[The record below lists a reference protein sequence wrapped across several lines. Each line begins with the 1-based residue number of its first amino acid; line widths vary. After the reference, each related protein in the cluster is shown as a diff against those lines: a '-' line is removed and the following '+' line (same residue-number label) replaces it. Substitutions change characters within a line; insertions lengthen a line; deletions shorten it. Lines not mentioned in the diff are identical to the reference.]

1 VKIAVAACRQR
12 CIEDCSAGIADR
24 TTGRQFGTSIS
35 FGDTDHRASAVSG
48 IDMVAERSQGH
59 ASAVTTWLRR
69 SVEGLEVGVGVGEF
83 VTRRTTSNQRHPI
96 QVFRHKGTIEQ
107 RILERLPEDKELK
120 KKEAKKKVEA
130 ILELAF
136 WGVPRRR
143 IGRCV
148 SRPNCRGKAAK
159 AGCPHQHDRI
169 KLISNCLVGASHQ
182 INGDSQSVTHK

>member
-120 KKEAKKKVEA
+120 KKRQKKK
-130 ILELAF
+130 
-136 WGVPRRR
+136 
-143 IGRCV
+143 
-148 SRPNCRGKAAK
+148 SRQSWSLHFGECQDGDLVAASLGQIVAAK
-159 AGCPHQHDRI
+159 RRKLAARI
-169 KLISNCLVGASHQ
+169 SMTEPSSLVTVWWAHPTKSTE
-182 INGDSQSVTHK
+182 IPSR